1 MTTKN
6 QLKQLLFSASMFF
19 MYLFC
24 VVVTAIY
31 VVWLNYMT
39 HIISLWLLL
48 TVAVLLVALCMELY
62 LFTKYTILIKYQLVS
77 YIKSICSNQIEWIN
91 HHRFERIFSSSK
103 ELLKSI
109 KKNNNSWS
117 QAREVLNATYHFSRN
132 LFVGVSIRKLNR
144 IKNLV
149 STICPQVEDIYLDK
163 RYHKLD
169 ENDVE
174 EVLFECLR
182 IQYRVGS
189 EILTETIN
197 LFVIH

>member
-1 MTTKN
+1 MILFKN
-6 QLKQLLFSASMFF
+6 QL
-19 MYLFC
+19 
-24 VVVTAIY
+24 
-31 VVWLNYMT
+31 
-39 HIISLWLLL
+39 
-48 TVAVLLVALCMELY
+48 
-62 LFTKYTILIKYQLVS
+62 IK
-77 YIKSICSNQIEWIN
+77 YIKSIYSNQIEWIN

-103 ELLKSI
+103 ELSKSI
-109 KKNNNSWS
+109 NKNNNSWS

-144 IKNLV
+144 IKKLV
-149 STICPQVEDIYLDK
+149 STICPRVEDIYVGK

-189 EILTETIN
+189 EVLTETID
-197 LFVIH
+197 LFALH